1 MTLTAEDIAEAKD
14 AIREE
19 GVRVLFEQVASTPID
34 ATKPWLGTTDVPTE
48 YQAWIAFVDQA
59 TAAAMITDWKKDADY
74 SSSTRFGIMGNH
86 GFEPQVGNRVKR
98 AGKEDLVVKDVMASA
113 PADIPVFYVLEFN
126 A

>member
-1 MTLTAEDIAEAKD
+1 MSMTAEDIAEAKD

-19 GVRVLFEQVASTPID
+19 GVRVAFQQVESTPID
-34 ATKPWLGTTDVPTE
+34 PAKPWLGTNDVPTDHI
-48 YQAWIAFVDQA
+48 AWIAFVDQA
-59 TAAAMITDWKKDADY
+59 TAAAMVTDWKKDADY

-86 GFEPQVGNRVKR
+86 GFEPQVGNIVKR

-113 PADIPVFYVLEFN
+113 PADVPVFYVLEFN